1 MISKFPKSKKL
12 LAVQCPRMAAGSF
25 IYMFNMEDKYKD
37 YGFFFSFR
45 ENAHRLKD
53 QKLVFGTNY
62 S

>member
-37 YGFFFSFR
+37 YGFFFF
-45 ENAHRLKD
+45 L
-53 QKLVFGTNY
+53 
-62 S
+62 